1 MLGSGDIQSLADLGN
16 AYGVI
21 REMRGVPF
29 GRDTF
34 VQLTMATVVPF
45 APLLFTMFPLEEMLN
60 RIIGA
65 VF

>member
-1 MLGSGDIQSLADLGN
+1 
-16 AYGVI
+16 VV
-21 REMRGVPF
+21 REMKAVPF
-29 GRDTF
+29 GRDTL
-34 VQLTMATVVPF
+34 VQLTIATVIPF